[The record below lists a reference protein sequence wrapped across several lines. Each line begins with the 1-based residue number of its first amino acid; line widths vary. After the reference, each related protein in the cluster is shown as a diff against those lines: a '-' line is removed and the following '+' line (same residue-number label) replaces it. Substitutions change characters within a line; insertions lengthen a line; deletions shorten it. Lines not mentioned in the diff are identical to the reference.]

1 MASFDAAERRNLDRH
16 ICMRC
21 NARNSPTPTGA
32 ASAATRISARRRRNA
47 ARRRSVADRPSFLL
61 QIASPS
67 HRHERSVFRLRRR
80 FDTRSHNTFGCCRFC
95 DDGHNRSDDGSK
107 TRRDR
112 PRYGPA
118 RPNRPP
124 DERVPTRHVAVRSR
138 DRGGQRGDRRGPRPR
153 TARRVRGRGRPLHRH
168 RRRVRRRRLRAL
180 DRRLARRARPRALHD
195 RLEGV
200 LADPRRRPEQPRHEP
215 QERPPPRRRPP
226 RSARHRLPRRALHP
240 PLGRR
245 DAGPRADEDAQ
256 RARGVR
262 QGPLPRR
269 VDAPPERLEGRPRQ
283 RDRPQRRLGA
293 VQRAPAA
300 IQSRRPR
307 DRRGVLEFARQQ
319 NLAVSPWSPLGQGS

>member
-1 MASFDAAERRNLDRH
+1 MDPTLDEIDLDTVRLG
-16 ICMRC
+16 R
-21 NARNSPTPTGA
+21 TG
-32 ASAATRISARRRRNA
+32 
-47 ARRRSVADRPSFLL
+47 
-61 QIASPS
+61 
-67 HRHERSVFRLRRR
+67 LRTNEFQLGTWR
-80 FDTRSHNTFGCCRFC
+80 FG
-95 DDGHNRSDDGSK
+95 
-107 TRRDR
+107 
-112 PRYGPA
+112 
-118 RPNRPP
+118 
-124 DERVPTRHVAVRSR
+124 RVTEAGNVEI
-138 DRGGQRGDRRGPRPR
+138 DRRGPRPR

-195 RLEGV
+195 RVEGV

-283 RDRPQRRLGA
+283 RIARSEGWEPFNVLQPRYNLVDREIEGEY
-293 VQRAPAA
+293 
-300 IQSRRPR
+300 
-307 DRRGVLEFARQQ
+307 LEFARQQ